1 MCDFS
6 EEIMGKTDKWT
17 APLFLLFFVLSGA
30 LGSGGTEYGPG
41 ALLRTGG
48 AEVEALKD
56 SLVISAPFDKE

>member
-1 MCDFS
+1 VPAREGVDEGS
-6 EEIMGKTDKWT
+6 
-17 APLFLLFFVLSGA
+17 FFVLSGA